1 MITIELFNQP
11 VVVPFSLNETLQLVL
26 LAVRDAQS
34 ACQNRMWRRRRRRR
48 RRRRKTVPRE
58 TRSKAGASLKVKL
71 PNHGIVN

>member
-34 ACQNRMWRRRRRRR
+34 ACQNRMVFIFSIFYALTD
-48 RRRRKTVPRE
+48 TVLS
-58 TRSKAGASLKVKL
+58 TTLQKNLQ
-71 PNHGIVN
+71 